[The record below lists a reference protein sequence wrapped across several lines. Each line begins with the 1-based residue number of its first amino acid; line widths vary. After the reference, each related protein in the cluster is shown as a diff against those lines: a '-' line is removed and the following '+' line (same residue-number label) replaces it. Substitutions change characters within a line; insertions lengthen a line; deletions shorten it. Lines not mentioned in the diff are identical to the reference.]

1 MKIVDLVKSI
11 DAEDELI
18 CVADSDSADGFF
30 SFWTSEYFDK
40 ALSEMEMYYIE
51 NLDVQGFHI
60 ERVGLNVCLEVTVQ
74 LPKVENDPEFSKT
87 IKDIYGEELYNE
99 MHKGV

>member
-1 MKIVDLVKSI
+1 MRIVDLVKSI
-11 DAEDELI
+11 DTEDELI
-18 CVADSDSADGFF
+18 NVVSEDEEHFF
-30 SFWTSEYFDK
+30 SFWTSDYFDK

-60 ERVGLNVCLEVTVQ
+60 ERNGLNACLEVTVQ

>member
-11 DAEDELI
+11 DTEDELI
-18 CVADSDSADGFF
+18 NVVSEDEEHFF
-30 SFWTSEYFDK
+30 SFWTSDYFDK

-60 ERVGLNVCLEVTVQ
+60 ERDGLNVCLEVS
-74 LPKVENDPEFSKT
+74 VEVPCAENGPEFSKV
-87 IKDIYGEELYNE
+87 I
-99 MHKGV
+99 KGV

>member
-11 DAEDELI
+11 DIEDELI
-18 CVADSDSADGFF
+18 DVVSEDGEHFF
-30 SFWTSEYFDK
+30 SFWISDYFDK

-51 NLDVQGFHI
+51 NLDVKGFHI
-60 ERVGLNVCLEVTVQ
+60 ERNGLNACLEVSVQ
-74 LPKVENDPEFSKT
+74 IPKVENDPEFSKT
-87 IKDIYGEELYNE
+87 IKSIYGEELYNE

>member
-18 CVADSDSADGFF
+18 NVVSEDEEHFF
-30 SFWTSEYFDK
+30 SFWTSEYFDG

-60 ERVGLNVCLEVTVQ
+60 ERNGLNSCLEVSVQ